1 MGCPVKGQSI
11 LFSKLKIIDFLN
23 LFFPFYLLKYNEGI
37 LRKFSVVENV
47 KESYFS
53 SFLEKDVVL
62 KNQAFFY
69 ENVTD
74 LLVICTFTS

>member
-1 MGCPVKGQSI
+1 M
-11 LFSKLKIIDFLN
+11 
-23 LFFPFYLLKYNEGI
+23 LKYNEGI

-47 KESYFS
+47 NESYFS